1 MSFWVY
7 LGFFQKSYFLFRFMT
22 HFLKRKSKKLRAGD
36 CRAKLIS
43 CYNGAPSSCTQLHKW
58 VNNVLYPSRL
68 GCVGLSE
75 NISKKGTRRRT
86 QIIVTEKGYNS
97 MRFDSCTHIVS
108 AIETHRESRR
118 NLGGI
123 TVGVSLCWLV
133 IWFNLLNPV
142 LPRIKLISISYKHYF
157 KYLINDF
164 KWEFKDIGGNFI
176 DIFF

>member
-1 MSFWVY
+1 MVRRNWRDICSIFEP
-7 LGFFQKSYFLFRFMT
+7 R
-22 HFLKRKSKKLRAGD
+22 LR
-36 CRAKLIS
+36 
-43 CYNGAPSSCTQLHKW
+43 APSSCTQLHKW